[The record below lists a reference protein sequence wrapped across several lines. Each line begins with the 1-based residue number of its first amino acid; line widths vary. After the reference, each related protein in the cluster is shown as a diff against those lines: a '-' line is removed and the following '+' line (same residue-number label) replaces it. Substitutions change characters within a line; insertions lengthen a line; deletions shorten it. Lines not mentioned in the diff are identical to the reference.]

1 MRAVMPKA
9 PLPKFSSPTAIH
21 PLKTSCP
28 TVLPVTTMEKQEA
41 ASAAGERS
49 SPRQR
54 KPPTIFNA
62 PDFKVKKTVPRVTP
76 RNDKPRKTKTV
87 QKEVQKAAALDKP
100 RKTKTVQKKV
110 QKAAALTKKAA
121 AKTGGKV

>member
-1 MRAVMPKA
+1 MPKA

-28 TVLPVTTMEKQEA
+28 TALPVTAMEEQEAVQA

-62 PDFKVKKTVPRVTP
+62 PNFKVKKTVPRVTP

-87 QKEVQKAAALDKP
+87 QK
-100 RKTKTVQKKV
+100 KV
-110 QKAAALTKKAA
+110 QKAAAVTKKAA
-121 AKTGGKV
+121 AKPKV